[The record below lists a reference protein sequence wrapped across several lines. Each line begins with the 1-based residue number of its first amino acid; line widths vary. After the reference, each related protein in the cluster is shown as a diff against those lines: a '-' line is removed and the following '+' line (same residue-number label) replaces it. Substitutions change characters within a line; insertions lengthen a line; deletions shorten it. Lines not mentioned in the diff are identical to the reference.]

1 MVCLL
6 VNRMTLYIIHKYHI
20 FLKLSY
26 DLIDELCIL
35 SGVLEIQPA
44 MSVTILMLQRRN
56 FVSIYIPYKKL
67 SVDIIFCKVIFG
79 HFSWMK
85 SWITHIEITQICTHI
100 LILLLKNKHW
110 RKKLHLN
117 YEGRQNG
124 FKTNRSNCAIMQNN
138 GPYVCLGVL

>member
-1 MVCLL
+1 
-6 VNRMTLYIIHKYHI
+6 MTLYIIHKYHI

-67 SVDIIFCKVIFG
+67 SVGIIFCKVIFG

-85 SWITHIEITQICTHI
+85 S
-100 LILLLKNKHW
+100 
-110 RKKLHLN
+110 
-117 YEGRQNG
+117 
-124 FKTNRSNCAIMQNN
+124 
-138 GPYVCLGVL
+138 